1 MATIPKPETEE
12 KLNQLALRMHLP
24 KDEVL
29 DEAVEQLLAYNKWLE
44 GKVKES
50 LAAVERG
57 EVVSDEDVLA
67 WIEEREQKEKS

>member
-1 MATIPKPETEE
+1 MATVPKPETEE
-12 KLNQLALRMHLP
+12 KLNQLASSMHRP

-29 DEAVEQLLAYNKWLE
+29 DEAVDQLLAYNKWLD

-57 EVVSDEDVLA
+57 EVVSDEDVLT
-67 WIEEREQKEKS
+67 WIEEREQRERS

>member
-12 KLNQLALRMHLP
+12 KLNQLASSMHRA

-29 DEAVEQLLAYNKWLE
+29 DEAVDQLLAYNKWLD

-67 WIEEREQKEKS
+67 WIEERERREQF

>member
-12 KLNQLALRMHLP
+12 KLNQLASRMHRP

-29 DEAVEQLLAYNKWLE
+29 DEAVDQLLAYNEWLT
-44 GKVKES
+44 GKVQES

-57 EVVSDEDVLA
+57 EVVADEDVLA
-67 WIEEREQKEKS
+67 WIEEREQRERS

>member
-12 KLNQLALRMHLP
+12 KLNQLASRMHRP

-29 DEAVEQLLAYNKWLE
+29 DEAVDQLLAYNQWLE

-50 LAAVERG
+50 LAAVGRG

-67 WIEEREQKEKS
+67 WIEERERRERS